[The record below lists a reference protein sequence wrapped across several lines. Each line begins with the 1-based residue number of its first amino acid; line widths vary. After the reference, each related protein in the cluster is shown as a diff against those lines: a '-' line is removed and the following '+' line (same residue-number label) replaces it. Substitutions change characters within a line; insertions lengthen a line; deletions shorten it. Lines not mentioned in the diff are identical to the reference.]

1 MVPKFHSPKKK
12 KTTFPWFP
20 GWYVLFSPRFYAL
33 GQVSDDCLFLVKF
46 TWDHWLPLVGCFLV
60 LDPSQKKNQKPAK
73 HAKEWTL
80 NMYKKGKIPGYSN
93 YTAWYRIYIYIYT
106 YMASYHNYHKGWW
119 MEAWFSIPNLPIR
132 LMISKKFRKKFQ
144 RRKFQHNRQHF
155 QGAKKKR
162 LMFSISRNRFFH
174 FDWLLIPV
182 GWRSPFEKSP
192 KPFFGFTTPNNS

>member
-1 MVPKFHSPKKK
+1 MQKN
-12 KTTFPWFP
+12 
-20 GWYVLFSPRFYAL
+20 G
-33 GQVSDDCLFLVKF
+33 
-46 TWDHWLPLVGCFLV
+46 HWTCTKRERS
-60 LDPSQKKNQKPAK
+60 LDIQITQ
-73 HAKEWTL
+73 HDI
-80 NMYKKGKIPGYSN
+80 G
-93 YTAWYRIYIYIYT
+93 YIYIYT
-106 YMASYHNYHKGWW
+106 YMASYHNYNKGWW

-192 KPFFGFTTPNNS
+192 KPFFWFHNPKQFIKKNLLKTQLFQKRNVPITWRITPLSKFLGTPLYRPFRRGTLLLREAYYHHGY

>member
-1 MVPKFHSPKKK
+1 MVPKFHSPPKK

-60 LDPSQKKNQKPAK
+60 LDPSQKKHQKPAK

-93 YTAWYRIYIYIYT
+93 YTAWYRIYIYT
-106 YMASYHNYHKGWW
+106 YIWLLITTTIKDGEWKLGLVYRTYQSDS
-119 MEAWFSIPNLPIR
+119 WFPKSFGKS
-132 LMISKKFRKKFQ
+132 SKEESSNTTGNTSRGPKKSVSCFP
-144 RRKFQHNRQHF
+144 FL
-155 QGAKKKR
+155 GIG
-162 LMFSISRNRFFH
+162 FSISI
-174 FDWLLIPV
+174 DCSSL
-182 GWRSPFEKSP
+182 
-192 KPFFGFTTPNNS
+192 